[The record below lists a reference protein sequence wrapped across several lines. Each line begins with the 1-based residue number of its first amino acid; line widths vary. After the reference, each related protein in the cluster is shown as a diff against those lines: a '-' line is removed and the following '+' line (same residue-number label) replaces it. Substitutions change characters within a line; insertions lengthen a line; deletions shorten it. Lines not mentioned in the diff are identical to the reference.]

1 MTGGPYVLAGRP
13 DAREGK
19 DGVVASDVP
28 LELDGRGR
36 RCISM
41 VHVMCSIK
49 CNDRCFAIFFVK
61 LPELS
66 YYYYAAPRSLTYNY
80 ILPLCHQPIQ
90 N

>member
-1 MTGGPYVLAGRP
+1 MTSVIVDEEVLYGFSGRDRALTGGPYVLAERP

-49 CNDRCFAIFFVK
+49 
-61 LPELS
+61 
-66 YYYYAAPRSLTYNY
+66 
-80 ILPLCHQPIQ
+80 
-90 N
+90 